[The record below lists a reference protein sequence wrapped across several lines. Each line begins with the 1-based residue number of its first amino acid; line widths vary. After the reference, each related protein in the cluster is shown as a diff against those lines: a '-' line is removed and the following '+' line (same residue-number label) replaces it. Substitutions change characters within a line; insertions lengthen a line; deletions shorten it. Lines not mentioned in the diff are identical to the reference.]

1 MTRTIVDENFLTWE
15 VYVSGGQPGSPE
27 AARLFFLCLDS
38 RLSPARFVEHE
49 SRSVAAAER
58 DLLGL
63 TDAELKG
70 LLARSVPNSEA
81 SDRV

>member
-15 VYVSGGQPGSPE
+15 VYVSGGQPDSPE

-38 RLSPARFVEHE
+38 RTSPARYVEHD

-58 DLLGL
+58 DLREL
-63 TDAELKG
+63 TDSELKEM
-70 LLARSVPNSEA
+70 LARSTLNAEA
-81 SDRV
+81 SDRA

>member
-1 MTRTIVDENFLTWE
+1 MTRTIVDDDLLTWE
-15 VYVSGGQPGSPE
+15 VYVSGGQPDSPE

-38 RLSPARFVEHE
+38 RPSRARFVEHG

-63 TDAELKG
+63 TDGELKEM
-70 LLARSVPNSEA
+70 LAKSVPNS
-81 SDRV
+81 